1 MSRVTWIAI
10 GGLGAVLVVA
20 FGIWL
25 ASGTDAPATNVRMPE
40 NVDVAQGEAVY
51 AAQCASCHGAD
62 LEGQPN
68 WQTPGPDGVLPAP
81 PHDDSGHTWHHPD
94 SMLFDYTKFGGE
106 EAAARM
112 GLEGVVSGMPG
123 FGDVLSDQDIWNVLA
138 FIKSHWSARNQELQ
152 AQRTP

>member
-1 MSRVTWIAI
+1 MSRATLAGVAVVGFAVAAAVTWF
-10 GGLGAVLVVA
+10 LVD
-20 FGIWL
+20 
-25 ASGTDAPATNVRMPE
+25 SEQAPATNLRMPE
-40 NVDVAQGEAVY
+40 DVDVAQGEAVY

-62 LEGQPN
+62 LEGQPD

-112 GLEGVVSGMPG
+112 GLDGVVSGMPG

-138 FIKSHWSARNQELQ
+138 FIKSHWSARNRELQ